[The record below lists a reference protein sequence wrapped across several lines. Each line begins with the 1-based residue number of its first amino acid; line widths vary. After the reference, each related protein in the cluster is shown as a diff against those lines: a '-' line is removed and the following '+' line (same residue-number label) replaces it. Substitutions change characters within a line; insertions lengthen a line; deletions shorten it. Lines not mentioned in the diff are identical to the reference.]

1 MKQNFS
7 KRKAR
12 PSYFQQNVQRFG
24 PNFLDLKNAEQM
36 QKDAV
41 KVFRDIAMGNINLN
55 NDGEFFLNQQFLAC
69 CIKEAEAILNTHIVH
84 CNGCSALI
92 YAGQGNDFVSAV
104 LEKDQRSAQAYKILY
119 DGLCALSATGDL
131 NYLSMLTNNLRNYRF
146 NI

>member
-1 MKQNFS
+1 MKPQQ

-24 PNFLDLKNAEQM
+24 PNFLDQKNAEQM

-41 KVFRDIAMGNINLN
+41 KVFRDIAMGNIDIEK
-55 NDGEFFLNQQFLAC
+55 DGIFFMNQQFLVC
-69 CIKEAEAILNTHIVH
+69 CIREAEVILNTHIVH
-84 CNGCSALI
+84 CSGVSSLI
-92 YAGQGNDFVSAV
+92 YAGQGNEFVSAV

-119 DGLCALSATGDL
+119 DGLCALSSTGNLD
-131 NYLSMLTNNLRNYRF
+131 YLAMLTNNLRNYRF